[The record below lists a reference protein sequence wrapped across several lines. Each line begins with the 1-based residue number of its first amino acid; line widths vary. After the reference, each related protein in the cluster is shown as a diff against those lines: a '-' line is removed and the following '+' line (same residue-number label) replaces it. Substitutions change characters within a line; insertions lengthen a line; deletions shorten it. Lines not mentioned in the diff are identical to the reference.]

1 MSPYQKSTEEDLLV
15 SNNND
20 EKVVAVASQPAL
32 PFMKRVVA
40 VVAAGGTA
48 VVAILS
54 VNGVNHSASVSP
66 FSQASLMHSVNV
78 NGLSSSSQDQRC
90 SVPFG
95 IQCEENQYVI
105 IDGKK
110 RCWSRCFTHQQW
122 VKVGWGLIIEDF
134 IPFNQPNCRHE
145 CPSLPGTPIKHS
157 ILCFDPY
164 HNYL

>member
-78 NGLSSSSQDQRC
+78 NGLSSSSPHQMC
-90 SVPFG
+90 SVPFE
-95 IQCEENQYVI
+95 IRCDENQGVI
-105 IDGKK
+105 IDGHK
-110 RCWSRCFTHQQW
+110 RCWSKCSIKKHIKYQLCP
-122 VKVGWGLIIEDF
+122 GDLIS
-134 IPFNQPNCRHE
+134 FNQPNCRHE

>member
-54 VNGVNHSASVSP
+54 VSGVTHSASVSQ
-66 FSQASLMHSVNV
+66 FSQASLMRSVNV
-78 NGLSSSSQDQRC
+78 NGLSSGTELCDVQ
-90 SVPFG
+90 FG
-95 IQCEENQYVI
+95 IQCAGNNQWVI
-105 IDGKK
+105 IDGHR
-110 RCWSRCFTHQQW
+110 RCWSKCSTKPNPYQMCP
-122 VKVGWGLIIEDF
+122 GDF
-134 IPFNQPNCRHE
+134 IPFHHSKCHHE
-145 CPSLPGTPIKHS
+145 CPSLPGTPIKHT

>member
-54 VNGVNHSASVSP
+54 VSGVTHSASVSQ
-66 FSQASLMHSVNV
+66 FSQASMMRSVNV
-78 NGLSSSSQDQRC
+78 NGLSSGIHPQMCRVQFRNRC
-90 SVPFG
+90 EG
-95 IQCEENQYVI
+95 NQGVI
-105 IDGKK
+105 IDGHK
-110 RCWSRCFTHQQW
+110 RCWSYCSSIT
-122 VKVGWGLIIEDF
+122 VCPGDLIS
-134 IPFNQPNCRHE
+134 FNQPNCRHE